1 MIIFIYVQLFITSLI
16 KKAIN
21 KKLNKL
27 MPNRYANFVLLSL
40 TKNAK
45 LISILI
51 VVILFF
57 LWGIWDSSTC
67 LLCFF
72 GLYERQWNAYNTNS
86 NRVCFR
92 FIWKCR
98 LRHRGPDWSGLHCHG
113 NCYLAHQRLAIV
125 DPTSGD
131 QPLYNEDKTVVVTVF
146 SISIVFFFF
155 LFNKSSDTRI
165 FNKC

>member
-1 MIIFIYVQLFITSLI
+1 MIIFIYEQLFITSLI

-27 MPNRYANFVLLSL
+27 TPNRYANFVLLSL

-67 LLCFF
+67 WLCIFVYMRDSEMSITLTVIVFVFDLFGSVGCAIEVLIGVACIVMETVILLINDQLSQTLLPVISHYTTKTRPLLSRYF
-72 GLYERQWNAYNTNS
+72 LYLLW
-86 NRVCFR
+86 
-92 FIWKCR
+92 
-98 LRHRGPDWSGLHCHG
+98 
-113 NCYLAHQRLAIV
+113 
-125 DPTSGD
+125 
-131 QPLYNEDKTVVVTVF
+131 
-146 SISIVFFFF
+146 FFFF
-155 LFNKSSDTRI
+155 F
-165 FNKC
+165 F